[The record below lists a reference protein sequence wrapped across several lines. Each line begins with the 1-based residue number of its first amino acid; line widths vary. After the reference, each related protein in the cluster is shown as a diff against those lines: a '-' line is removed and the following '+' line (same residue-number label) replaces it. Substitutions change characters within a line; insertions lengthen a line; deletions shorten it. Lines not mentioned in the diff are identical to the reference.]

1 MKARQIDYIKLDCK
15 RAFCTWKWAASVFGI
30 FVALLWTRDNLV
42 TDVILWINELSSD
55 SYLIQV
61 ALVMASIP
69 YAASF
74 CEDME
79 YKYDVQLCLRGTGK
93 AYWISKVITVF
104 LSSGSAIFTAF
115 VLDAGVYWLRYGE
128 PQEETLIYLSN
139 YNISY
144 GSVLDN
150 KQYVVFIC
158 LIGIQIAC
166 LAGVMAVLGLSCSL
180 FIRNRMMV
188 YALPVAI
195 LFVWDQLAIRFL
207 GLDVGASV
215 GLYSMGITSIGYQMH
230 GQMRW
235 LYYLEI
241 LVVLFCC
248 SVVICI
254 KRKPR

>member
-1 MKARQIDYIKLDCK
+1 MKARQIDYIRMDCK
-15 RAFCTWKWAASVFGI
+15 RAFLTWKWLASVFGI
-30 FVALLWTRDNLV
+30 FIALLWTRDNLV
-42 TDVILWINELSSD
+42 ADVILWINELASD

-79 YKYDVQLCLRGTGK
+79 YKYDMQLTLRGTEN

-104 LSSGSAIFTAF
+104 LSSASAMFTAF
-115 VLDAGVYWLRYGE
+115 MLDAGVYWLRYGE
-128 PQEETLIYLSN
+128 PHEETLIYLSN
-139 YNISY
+139 YNVSY
-144 GSVLDN
+144 GNILNSG
-150 KQYVVFIC
+150 QYVVFVC

-166 LAGVMAVLGLSCSL
+166 LAGTMAVFGLCCSL
-180 FIRNRMMV
+180 FVRNQMMV

-207 GLDVGASV
+207 GLDIGASV

-241 LVVLFCC
+241 FLVLCCC
-248 SVVICI
+248 SMIIYV
-254 KRKPR
+254 KRKKR